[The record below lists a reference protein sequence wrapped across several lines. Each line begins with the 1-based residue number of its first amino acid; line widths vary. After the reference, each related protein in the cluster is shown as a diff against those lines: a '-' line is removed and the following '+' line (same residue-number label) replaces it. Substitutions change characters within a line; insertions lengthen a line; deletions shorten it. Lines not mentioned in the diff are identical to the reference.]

1 VSRYLWASVSDL
13 NPTLAESIGAAG
25 AVGAAGMLIGA
36 AGAGAVVADGD
47 ARGKSL
53 GATGA
58 AGMLIGA
65 AGAGAVVA
73 DGDARGKSI
82 GAAEA
87 AGMLIGAAGAGAAEA
102 VGAVAVADGDARV
115 GVLLSFL
122 FLEAERGG
130 VQALDVAPTGRLPL
144 PLNQRCHMVV
154 VIRGSV
160 ITSLKRLRLTICG
173 YGGY

>member
-1 VSRYLWASVSDL
+1 VSDL
-13 NPTLAESIGAAG
+13 NPTLAESIVA
-25 AVGAAGMLIGA
+25 AVGAAAGGAGKSIVAAVGAAAGGAGKSIGA
-36 AGAGAVVADGD
+36 AD
-47 ARGKSL
+47 A
-53 GATGA
+53 
-58 AGMLIGA
+58 
-65 AGAGAVVA
+65 VA

-82 GAAEA
+82 GAADA
-87 AGMLIGAAGAGAAEA
+87 GAAGA
-102 VGAVAVADGDARV
+102 VGADAVADGDARV

-160 ITSLKRLRLTICG
+160 ITSLKR
-173 YGGY
+173 

>member
-1 VSRYLWASVSDL
+1 MSRYLWASVSDL

-36 AGAGAVVADGD
+36 AGAVGAD
-47 ARGKSL
+47 A
-53 GATGA
+53 
-58 AGMLIGA
+58 
-65 AGAGAVVA
+65 VA

-82 GAAEA
+82 GAAGA
-87 AGMLIGAAGAGAAEA
+87 AGKSIGAAGAGAARA
-102 VGAVAVADGDARV
+102 VGAFAVADGDARV

-144 PLNQRCHMVV
+144 PLNQRCHMVDDEW
-154 VIRGSV
+154 
-160 ITSLKRLRLTICG
+160 
-173 YGGY
+173 